1 MGPFVVDK
9 LPEIFTGRLLSF
21 NESGKFYILS
31 DGKRRF
37 FAGARHFPNGLNTD
51 LLVTFTIQATQKGK
65 LPEVEKVIFAPQETE
80 AAR

>member
-1 MGPFVVDK
+1 MTQ
-9 LPEIFTGRLLSF
+9 LPEIFAGRLLSF

-51 LLVTFTIQATQKGK
+51 ALVTFTIQATQKGK

-80 AAR
+80 AG